1 MMNYNQKREKKYI
14 FAIYFEN
21 KGKNYVFFFKK
32 IKILNL
38 SLRLQKQY
46 GQASIN

>member
-1 MMNYNQKREKKYI
+1 MLNNNNLIGDENYN

-21 KGKNYVFFFKK
+21 KPENRVFFFNK

-38 SLRLQKQY
+38 SLRLQK
-46 GQASIN
+46 